1 MEEKRKYKRIYFSS
15 EEYIAARF
23 TLAGNGG
30 FFNATVLNMGEGG
43 LGLLLNKL
51 ETARPSVG
59 DLVVV
64 DKIENR
70 AGNLSALVGVR
81 AKVVWVAQ
89 LDELQ
94 SISFGCEFLELLPS
108 AREDLQLF
116 CTDWEKQH
124 L

>member
-1 MEEKRKYKRIYFSS
+1 
-15 EEYIAARF
+15 
-23 TLAGNGG
+23 LGGNGG
-30 FFNATVLNMGEGG
+30 FFNATVLNLGEGG

-70 AGNLSALVGVR
+70 AGDLSALVGTR

-94 SISFGCEFLELLPS
+94 SISFGCEFLDLLP
-108 AREDLQLF
+108 ATRKDLKLF
-116 CTDWEKQH
+116 CTDWEKYH